1 MRYKTLLDRG
11 IIKRFTATSAQ
22 VESQMS
28 LAKRDLETAA
38 KILDEDSD
46 WAFSI
51 AYNAILQVTRG
62 LLYAEGY
69 RLSGGEGHHKAAIE
83 FAEITLGNDFRDEIR
98 FFDRMRIKRNQ
109 AVYDMPGIVSQDEAR
124 QAIEF
129 ARRFV
134 ETISRRLSF

>member
-1 MRYKTLLDRG
+1 MSYKKLLDKG
-11 IIKRFTATSAQ
+11 LIKRFKAATSQ
-22 VESQMS
+22 IESQMR
-28 LAKRDLETAA
+28 LAKRDLETASR
-38 KILDEDSD
+38 ILEEDQD

-51 AYNAILQVTRG
+51 AYNAILQATRG

-83 FAEITLGNDFRDEIR
+83 FAEIALGNDFRDEIR
-98 FFDRMRIKRNQ
+98 FFERMRIKRNQ
-109 AVYDMPGIVSQDEAR
+109 AVYDMPGIVSKDEAK

-134 ETISRRLSF
+134 ETIISTLPR